1 MRKRTASQRVQLFRF
16 DTSHVIQ
23 KMLEQLVH
31 GIGYVKEVG
40 MEVGTGHK
48 LPELKHPLV

>member
-1 MRKRTASQRVQLFRF
+1 MRKRTASQKVQLFRF
-16 DTSHVIQ
+16 DTSHVMQ

-31 GIGYVKEVG
+31 GIGYVKDVG

-48 LPELKHPLV
+48 VPEVKHPSV